1 MKPYEEQIPRPYSPL
16 AITASDDAR
25 QIAEDYSTWGGSLRG
40 LFKYESARMHLGPTP
55 IRRLLVIL
63 ALISVR
69 TGKGPRYRGE
79 TTRCLPGSILVTDG
93 KTVEAVFTGT
103 GEIRQYNWQGIIDQ
117 ATICHTAVVVTDTE
131 SADGVRKAFDNSCKF
146 LGRAPQALVHDN
158 KPIHDEHKL
167 REHIEKTTVMI
178 PATPARGENKAG
190 IEGEFGKFEQAVGT
204 IFLDDSSED
213 TFKKSVVSE
222 ILRAYTAGI
231 NHAGRFEFEG
241 KSRESILRETC
252 PDTDKDRQFI
262 EQLHAD
268 HTKKR
273 RVDILP
279 TKLASR
285 ALLDEGFKRFG
296 IADCDPMGKIRE
308 WLSARFTP
316 EAVRQGLAIF
326 GTEWE
331 KGRLRSNLAHRY
343 LVKVI
348 QNCQMEI
355 DLRRQEELLREY
367 AEVERPVWLQGLEA
381 EYETLVAECVG
392 TSPENN
398 LAYQLGD
405 RAVFGGLIVQRA
417 FWENKL
423 KSLLEKQRNRFAAV
437 CSHIRRLF
445 ETTWENRF
453 ALISKLVA
461 WECQL
466 TR

>member
-1 MKPYEEQIPRPYSPL
+1 MKPYEEQIPRSYTSLPVG
-16 AITASDDAR
+16 ASEAAR
-25 QIAEDYSTWGGSLRG
+25 QIAEDYSTWGGSLRDF
-40 LFKYESARMHLGPTP
+40 FKYESARLHLGPTP

-63 ALISVR
+63 AMIAVR
-69 TGKGPRYRGE
+69 SGKGPRYRGE
-79 TTRCLPGSILVTDG
+79 TTRCLPGSILITDG

-131 SADGVRKAFDNSCKF
+131 CAGGIRKAFDDSCKF
-146 LGRAPQALVHDN
+146 LGRAPQALLHDN
-158 KPIHDEHKL
+158 KPIHDDHKL
-167 REHIEKTTVMI
+167 REHIEKTTQMI

-190 IEGEFGKFEQAVGT
+190 IEGEFGKFEQAVGR

-213 TFKKSVVSE
+213 QLKKSAVSE

-231 NHAGRFEFEG
+231 NHAGRFEFDG
-241 KSRESILRETC
+241 KSRESVLRKTC

-262 EQLHAD
+262 EELHAD
-268 HTKKR
+268 HTQKQ
-273 RVDILP
+273 RVDYLP
-279 TKLASR
+279 TKLTSR
-285 ALLDEGFKRFG
+285 ALLDEGFNRFG
-296 IADCDPMGKIRE
+296 IADRDPRGKLRE
-308 WLSARFTP
+308 WLAGRITP
-316 EAVRQGLAIF
+316 EAIRQGLAIF
-326 GTEWE
+326 GTEQE
-331 KGRLRSNLAHRY
+331 KGRLQNKTSHRY

-367 AEVERPVWLQGLEA
+367 AEVERPVWLQELEA
-381 EYETLVAECVG
+381 EYKTLVTECVG
-392 TSPENN
+392 TSPEND
-398 LAYQLGD
+398 LVFQLGD

-423 KSLLEKQRNRFAAV
+423 KALLENQRDRFAAV

-461 WECQL
+461 WEHQL
-466 TR
+466 AR